1 MNALL
6 APFRKIFRWFTE
18 DLWNLRARELPFPRR
33 IWVKYLKIIL
43 LSANAF
49 RSGKDSSRAAA
60 LTLYTLL
67 SIVPV
72 MALLF
77 GIAKG
82 FGLDARLEDW
92 LLQQFSEQ
100 QEVFRRAVDFARR
113 TLDTAEGGLVAGAG
127 VAFLLYTVLKVVG
140 NVEDAFNQIWSIAK
154 SRPLSRRFTDYF
166 SLILV
171 GPFLILG
178 ASSLTV
184 FFRTL
189 AYRAAEV
196 APLTSL
202 LSPAVRIGLYT
213 VPFFILWLLFSFMY
227 SFIPNTKVRIPSALF
242 GGALTAVM
250 YLVVQSLYIDLQ
262 VGVSRNNAIYGS
274 FAALPLFIIWLN
286 ISWHVVLLGCELTQ
300 QHQNFESNEREE
312 HMPDLSFR
320 AVKRLGLA
328 VADYVGGRFLRGEE
342 APTAERIGSDLA
354 IPALIL
360 ANLLTRMVRAR
371 LLVEVATGE
380 PDETAYQPARDPRS
394 ITPAALV
401 EALEGLGEDLAEAAA
416 RGEADP
422 YARVL
427 ADFDRCVR
435 EHPSNRAL
443 GMESS
448 AAQVR
453 ARGVLDPNGPA
464 VGKA

>member
-6 APFRKIFRWFTE
+6 APFSKIIRWFTV
-18 DLWNLRARELPFPRR
+18 DLWNLRARELPLARR
-33 IWVKYLKIIL
+33 LPVKYLKILI

-49 RSGKDSSRAAA
+49 RGGKDSSRAAA

-72 MALLF
+72 MAMLF

-82 FGLDARLEDW
+82 FGFDTKLEAW

-113 TLDTAEGGLVAGAG
+113 TLDNAEGGLVAGAG
-127 VAFLLYTVLKVVG
+127 VAFLLYSVVKVIG
-140 NVEDAFNQIWSIAK
+140 NIEDAFNQIWSIAK
-154 SRPLSRRFTDYF
+154 PRPLSRRFTDYL

-184 FFRTL
+184 VFRTI
-189 AYRAAEV
+189 AYRAAEA
-196 APLTSL
+196 APLTAL

-227 SFIPNTKVRIPSALF
+227 SFIPNTKVRILSALF
-242 GGALTAVM
+242 GGAHTAVL

-274 FAALPLFIIWLN
+274 FAALPLFILWLS

-300 QHQNFESNEREE
+300 QNQNFESNEREE

-328 VADYVGGRFLRGEE
+328 VSEYVGGRFLRGEE

-354 IPALIL
+354 VPAPIL
-360 ANLLTRMVRAR
+360 GDLLSRMVRAR

-380 PDETAYQPARDPRS
+380 PDVTAYQPARDPRS

-401 EALEGLGEDLAEAAA
+401 EALESLGEDLAEAAA

-422 YARVL
+422 FARVL
-427 ADFDRCVR
+427 AEFDRCLR
-435 EHPSNRAL
+435 EHPANRPL
-443 GMESS
+443 GEDAP
-448 AAQVR
+448 AAMAR
-453 ARGVLDPNGPA
+453 AEA
-464 VGKA
+464 

>member
-6 APFRKIFRWFTE
+6 APFRKIIRWFTE

-33 IWVKYLKIIL
+33 IGVKYLKIIL

-140 NVEDAFNQIWSIAK
+140 NIEDAFNQIWSIAK

-227 SFIPNTKVRIPSALF
+227 SFIPNTKVC
-242 GGALTAVM
+242 
-250 YLVVQSLYIDLQ
+250 
-262 VGVSRNNAIYGS
+262 
-274 FAALPLFIIWLN
+274 W
-286 ISWHVVLLGCELTQ
+286 E
-300 QHQNFESNEREE
+300 
-312 HMPDLSFR
+312 
-320 AVKRLGLA
+320 
-328 VADYVGGRFLRGEE
+328 
-342 APTAERIGSDLA
+342 
-354 IPALIL
+354 
-360 ANLLTRMVRAR
+360 
-371 LLVEVATGE
+371 
-380 PDETAYQPARDPRS
+380 
-394 ITPAALV
+394 
-401 EALEGLGEDLAEAAA
+401 
-416 RGEADP
+416 
-422 YARVL
+422 
-427 ADFDRCVR
+427 
-435 EHPSNRAL
+435 
-443 GMESS
+443 
-448 AAQVR
+448 
-453 ARGVLDPNGPA
+453 
-464 VGKA
+464 

>member
-1 MNALL
+1 MNALP
-6 APFRKIFRWFTE
+6 APFRKITRWFTE
-18 DLWNLRARELPFPRR
+18 DLWNLRARNLPFPRR
-33 IWVKYLKIIL
+33 VLVKYLKIIL
-43 LSANAF
+43 LSGHAF
-49 RSGKDSSRAAA
+49 RGGTDSSRAAA

-82 FGLDARLEDW
+82 FGLDARLEAW

-100 QEVFRRAVDFARR
+100 QEVFSRAVDFARR
-113 TLDTAEGGLVAGAG
+113 TLNTAEGGLVAGAG

-140 NVEDAFNQIWSIAK
+140 NIEDAFNHIWSIAK
-154 SRPLSRRFTDYF
+154 PRPLSRRFTDYF

-184 FFRTL
+184 FFRTMVS
-189 AYRAAEV
+189 RAAEA
-196 APLTSL
+196 APLTFL

-242 GGALTAVM
+242 GGAFTALL

-274 FAALPLFIIWLN
+274 FAALPLFIVWLN

-320 AVKRLGLA
+320 AVKRLSLA
-328 VADYVGGRFLRGEE
+328 VADYVGGRFLRGDP
-342 APTAERIGSDLA
+342 APTSERIGSDLA

-360 ANLLTRMVRAR
+360 GNLLTRMVKAR

-380 PDETAYQPARDPRS
+380 PDEAAYQPARDPRS

-401 EALEGLGEDLAEAAA
+401 EALEGLGEDLAEASA

-422 YARVL
+422 YAKVL
-427 ADFDRCVR
+427 ADFDRCIH
-435 EHPSNRAL
+435 EHPANRSL
-443 GMESS
+443 GVDGP
-448 AAQVR
+448 AAKVG
-453 ARGVLDPNGPA
+453 AHGDSGPNGPA
-464 VGKA
+464 VGKT